1 MKNKKE
7 SDNRNGNDL
16 ANTSVLTK
24 YTSTLWV
31 YQFSNRIFYSYY
43 GIEAYVGS
51 SMESEKDDGCV
62 FPICY
67 DENYS

>member
-1 MKNKKE
+1 MIQQ
-7 SDNRNGNDL
+7 
-16 ANTSVLTK
+16 TP
-24 YTSTLWV
+24 V
-31 YQFSNRIFYSYY
+31 YLQNIHLLSGCISSQIASFTPYY

-67 DENYS
+67 DENHS